1 VIGSEHQQYPLER
14 TDEAAS
20 IARQPLTVTVLICA
34 YTLKRWGDL
43 DDAVA
48 GVFRQTQP
56 AHELVIIIDHNPE
69 LLERAQ
75 PAFPG
80 ARVIPNA
87 HARGLSGARNTG
99 VAIAS
104 GEIVAF
110 LDDDAIPADT
120 WLEELVA
127 PFADAAVVGVGGA
140 ALPRWPE
147 HRPVWF
153 PPEFDWVV
161 GCSYQGLPTKQTQIR
176 NPIGATMAFRRRAFE
191 VAGGFTEGV
200 GRVGTL
206 PLGCEETEF
215 AIRAT
220 AQLPGSTVMY
230 VPNSVVHHRVSEDRV
245 AWRYF
250 LRRCYSEGI
259 SKAAVARLVGRES
272 ALASEQTYV
281 RRTLPAGIRRD
292 LRRPEPGASRRRA
305 LATTAGLAAAATGYA
320 RARLRQS

>member
-1 VIGSEHQQYPLER
+1 VIGSQHRQSQQER
-14 TDEAAS
+14 TDGAAS
-20 IARQPLTVTVLICA
+20 VARQPLTVTVLICA

-48 GVFRQTQP
+48 GVFRQTHP
-56 AHELVIIIDHNPE
+56 ADELVIIIDHNPE

-75 PAFPG
+75 SAFPR

-99 VAIAS
+99 VANAS

-127 PFADAAVVGVGGA
+127 PFADSAVVGVGGA

-147 HRPVWF
+147 HRPAWF

-161 GCSYQGLPTKQTQIR
+161 GCSYQGLPTEQTQIR

-191 VAGGFTEGV
+191 VAGGFT
-200 GRVGTL
+200 
-206 PLGCEETEF
+206 
-215 AIRAT
+215 
-220 AQLPGSTVMY
+220 
-230 VPNSVVHHRVSEDRV
+230 
-245 AWRYF
+245 
-250 LRRCYSEGI
+250 
-259 SKAAVARLVGRES
+259 
-272 ALASEQTYV
+272 
-281 RRTLPAGIRRD
+281 
-292 LRRPEPGASRRRA
+292 
-305 LATTAGLAAAATGYA
+305 
-320 RARLRQS
+320 